1 MPGLLWAWKFSKASA
16 LVSVVRLL
24 PVAREI
30 SALRGVSPRCTHH
43 WVRRVDSTI
52 FQWVSRS
59 FWARFVSS
67 RPSQHRT
74 SLIGHAARFVTMAVN
89 RAARSGNSRV
99 STIREINGREAK
111 RNVFDQAPKV
121 FQADSTRFLRVC
133 VLLLKQSERRSTHR
147 YRVTPSASK
156 WKSSLNRCVSR
167 QTAA

>member
-67 RPSQHRT
+67 RLSQPFLHSAELPERRGNGSKYRLFAHSIRLRTPGSPILGWKSPKVSGPSREYSRFAET
-74 SLIGHAARFVTMAVN
+74 IVGDWFAARACVV
-89 RAARSGNSRV
+89 
-99 STIREINGREAK
+99 EA
-111 RNVFDQAPKV
+111 P
-121 FQADSTRFLRVC
+121 
-133 VLLLKQSERRSTHR
+133 LL
-147 YRVTPSASK
+147 SA
-156 WKSSLNRCVSR
+156 C
-167 QTAA
+167 T